1 MEVDFLAIVGLK
13 FITAA
18 WKPVNI
24 FLREVK
30 EASGGVT
37 RGLVGRVA
45 IIDKVSL
52 KSEGQS

>member
-45 IIDKVSL
+45 INYRVSL